1 MLAQGVPP
9 LFPRTVRL
17 EEKADQK
24 NRPGLTAGVTPP
36 EELFVKLK
44 DGALMRRPATCA
56 VA

>member
-36 EELFVKLK
+36 EQLLVKLK